1 MGLKES
7 GGSQEGWQLG
17 LGPEDSRTW
26 SRGVRVTGS
35 GLQWSTFRIH
45 SPSMLWQGRHSWGNK
60 GTPRVAPKV
69 EWHGSTVEGGSE
81 VERTQRGLQ
90 KCYS

>member
-7 GGSQEGWQLG
+7 RGSQEGYHLG
-17 LGPEDSRTW
+17 LGPEYRARTW

-35 GLQWSTFRIH
+35 GLQWSTFRIY
-45 SPSMLWQGRHSWGNK
+45 SPSTLWQGRHSWGNK

-69 EWHGSTVEGGSE
+69 G
-81 VERTQRGLQ
+81 
-90 KCYS
+90 